1 MHRAKRSGGRRRR
14 TTVAVLAPFVLAVLG
29 TLSGQAAVAQTAG
42 SLRGPLAGTADPGPG
57 TPVSIQDWLLRMQH
71 GSRSRAFTGTF
82 VVSAGAQMSSAR
94 IWHVSQGEQQVELV
108 EALTGAP
115 RSVYRHNSEVLTF
128 LPQSKLALREQRHSS
143 AHLAEFL
150 QAASSGIADVY
161 SARALGPDRVAGI
174 AADVVQLLPRDRLRY
189 GYRIWAEQKSSLV
202 LKLQTL
208 DADGRVLEQAAFS
221 DVQLDAPLK
230 MSKLLRMMG
239 QTEGYRVEKVALAR
253 VATGEENWALKKN
266 LPGFKL
272 VSRLQRTA
280 LDPAQAGH
288 ALQWTFSDGLATVSL
303 FVEPFDP
310 RRHGQEASL
319 SMGATQT
326 LTQRLGNDWVTAMGE
341 VPLGTL
347 KLFVASLERK
357 R

>member
-1 MHRAKRSGGRRRR
+1 MHGVDGLRQRVKRRLVRAL
-14 TTVAVLAPFVLAVLG
+14 TVSFLISL
-29 TLSGQAAVAQTAG
+29 G
-42 SLRGPLAGTADPGPG
+42 SLSMQVKGAQPMARAAQAPG
-57 TPVSIQDWLLRMQH
+57 TVLSINDWLLRMH
-71 GSRSRAFTGTF
+71 EGARSRAFTGTF
-82 VVSAGAQMSSAR
+82 VVSMGAQMSSAR

-108 EALTGAP
+108 EALTGTP

-128 LPQSKLALREQRHSS
+128 LPQSKLAVREQRQSS

-150 QAASSGIADVY
+150 QGASSGIADVY
-161 SARALGPDRVAGI
+161 SARALGLDRVAGI
-174 AADVVQLLPRDRLRY
+174 AADVVQLQPKDRLRY
-189 GYRIWAEQKSSLV
+189 GYRIWVEQKSSMV

-208 DADGRVLEQAAFS
+208 DSDGRVLEQAAFS

-239 QTEGYRVEKVALAR
+239 QTEGYRVETVALAR
-253 VATGEENWALKKN
+253 VAKGEENWTPRKS

-272 VSRLQRTA
+272 ISRLQRAA
-280 LDPAQAGH
+280 LEPAQAGQ

-310 RRHGQEASL
+310 KRHGPAASL

-326 LTQRLGNDWVTAMGE
+326 LTERLGNDWVTAMGE